1 MSCRTVLNIQSK
13 ALSSHSYTFRLRLL
27 RNRIRMTAQRNIV
40 LLTENC
46 FTGESHENSQKCA
59 LKSYKAAYC
68 ELAGI
73 LKSLEYSSAPSG
85 IIHSLLNSGKLALC
99 GSSRK
104 MCYQCVIILLYSEHW
119 WTWVVSLLLDTFSF
133 FKYSILH
140 NHLIEIMEKS
150 TITSSES

>member
-46 FTGESHENSQKCA
+46 FTGESHENSQKCV
-59 LKSYKAAYC
+59 LKSYKTAYC

-73 LKSLEYSSAPSG
+73 LKSMEYSCNNHHPFSFKFRQTSTMWFFKKNV
-85 IIHSLLNSGKLALC
+85 L
-99 GSSRK
+99 SS
-104 MCYQCVIILLYSEHW
+104 YSEQW

-133 FKYSILH
+133 FKYSILQ

-150 TITSSES
+150 TITRSDS